1 MHLIVCM
8 TCRMPPQAEAVQPPC
23 GSDYSLQKDGTR
35 REDGKAVKG
44 AVDDF
49 ARRKGRR
56 PPVRKGRLAG
66 ATGLLHWPSFGRLAL
81 GGATHSLVEHPSS
94 AHSPVVAVGVIAE
107 LAPHS
112 TRPRLSTAQAPAADR
127 SP

>member
-1 MHLIVCM
+1 M
-8 TCRMPPQAEAVQPPC
+8 QPPC

-56 PPVRKGRLAG
+56 PPVRKGHLAG
-66 ATGLLHWPSFGRLAL
+66 ATGLSHWPSYGRLAL
-81 GGATHSLVEHPSS
+81 GGAIRTL
-94 AHSPVVAVGVIAE
+94 
-107 LAPHS
+107 
-112 TRPRLSTAQAPAADR
+112 
-127 SP
+127 

>member
-1 MHLIVCM
+1 M
-8 TCRMPPQAEAVQPPC
+8 TCRMPPQAKAVQPPC

-56 PPVRKGRLAG
+56 PPVRKGSLAG
-66 ATGLLHWPSFGRLAL
+66 ATGLLHWPSGSGWRYALFSGAPQFG
-81 GGATHSLVEHPSS
+81 P
-94 AHSPVVAVGVIAE
+94 
-107 LAPHS
+107 
-112 TRPRLSTAQAPAADR
+112 
-127 SP
+127 

>member
-1 MHLIVCM
+1 
-8 TCRMPPQAEAVQPPC
+8 MPPQAKAVQPPC

-66 ATGLLHWPSFGRLAL
+66 ATGLLHWPSFGHLAL
-81 GGATHSLVEHPSS
+81 GGATHSLVEHLSS

-107 LAPHS
+107 LAPLS
-112 TRPRLSTAQAPAADR
+112 TRPRLPTAQAPAADR

>member
-1 MHLIVCM
+1 MHFIVCM
-8 TCRMPPQAEAVQPPC
+8 TCRMPPQAKAVQPPC

-56 PPVRKGRLAG
+56 PPVRKGSLAG
-66 ATGLLHWPSFGRLAL
+66 ATGLLHWPSFGRWLWVAL
-81 GGATHSLVEHPSS
+81 RTL
-94 AHSPVVAVGVIAE
+94 
-107 LAPHS
+107 
-112 TRPRLSTAQAPAADR
+112 
-127 SP
+127 